1 MNDSAQIDLTKLL
14 NVFFKR
20 MGLIIAC
27 FVVVSS
33 LTFYLAFSLPP
44 VYRSSTL
51 ILITPQ
57 KLPSSYVDSTVTM
70 TIQERIYSITQ
81 EILSRTRLEE
91 ITKRFGLY
99 SSAGREISMAEKV
112 KKLRENV
119 NIETPRMKRRGETEN
134 SFRLSFE
141 SESPE
146 KAQQVAAALTS
157 LFIEG
162 NLKIREQRA
171 IGTTAF
177 IKAEANRLREALEK
191 QEATVNLYKAKH
203 QWELPDQLQANLST
217 LEQFGRELQSNLLRL
232 SSLEDRKV
240 VQDKQL
246 MEAEQIGQ
254 IKGET
259 QDISGEKIVPS
270 MPRVESM
277 RTQLEALL
285 SRYSESH
292 PDIIGLKR
300 EIDATETGELTHRPE
315 ASDSASPL
323 VRPVRNPIREMLINQ
338 SQDLNNEIKSVK
350 MNNEMLRKKIAL
362 YQARVD
368 NIPARTIE
376 VAKITRTHD
385 ITLAKYQDLLGKLF
399 DSQLSE
405 NMERKQKA
413 EQFQIID
420 AANVPQNPV
429 SPNRQRILLMGL
441 IAALGAGFGLAYLLE
456 IMDSSLKSGDELNGY
471 ISVPLLASIPA
482 ITTRGTVLHKR
493 RQQALLILTSVG
505 ALAVGLVG
513 IRFYVQYFA

>member
-14 NVFFKR
+14 NVFYQR

-33 LTFYLAFSLPP
+33 LTSYLAFSLPA

-99 SSAGREISMAEKV
+99 SSAGREISMGEKV

-119 NIETPRMKRRGETEN
+119 HIETPRVISREEREN

-146 KAQQVAAALTS
+146 KAQQVTAALTS

-177 IKAEANRLREALEK
+177 IKAEANRLRGALEK

-203 QWELPDQLQANLST
+203 QYELPDQLQANLST
-217 LEQFGRELQSNLLRL
+217 LEQLGRELQSNLLRL

-292 PDIIGLKR
+292 PDVIGLKR
-300 EIDATETGELTHRPE
+300 EIDATATGEPTLNSET
-315 ASDSASPL
+315 SDSASPL
-323 VRPVRNPIREMLINQ
+323 VRTVRNPIREMLINQ

-362 YQARVD
+362 YQVRVD

-376 VAKITRTHD
+376 LSKITRTHD

-420 AANVPQNPV
+420 AANLPQNPV

-456 IMDSSLKSGDELNGY
+456 TMDSSLKSGDELNGY
-471 ISVPLLASIPA
+471 INVPLLASIPA